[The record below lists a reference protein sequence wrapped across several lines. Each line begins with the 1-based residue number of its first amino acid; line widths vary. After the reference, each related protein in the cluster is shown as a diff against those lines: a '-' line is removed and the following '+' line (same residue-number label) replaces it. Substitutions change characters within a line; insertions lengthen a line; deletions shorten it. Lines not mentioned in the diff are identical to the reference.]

1 SAILRSVAEGS
12 EVQRHQRLVV
22 CVLRSIAERMKIKD
36 ALVHKLPRTAAMP
49 AFEKFAQTL
58 RSVLVAAP
66 VQRFRDAVSKE
77 NQAVTRVEVA
87 SGALKFLVMEHANRQ
102 SWSADRVDSGSFHMK
117 RSQMAA
123 ITDFHVAEFARSS
136 DYQRGVLGRQG
147 AVREDAVGAFH

>member
-1 SAILRSVAEGS
+1 MPRSTCAGRTLRQPALPANEMRAPRVRSVGLRSAILRSVAEGS

-36 ALVHKLPRTAAMP
+36 ALVHKLPRTEAMP

-77 NQAVTRVEVA
+77 NQAVTRVEVD

-117 RSQMAA
+117 RS
-123 ITDFHVAEFARSS
+123 
-136 DYQRGVLGRQG
+136 
-147 AVREDAVGAFH
+147 